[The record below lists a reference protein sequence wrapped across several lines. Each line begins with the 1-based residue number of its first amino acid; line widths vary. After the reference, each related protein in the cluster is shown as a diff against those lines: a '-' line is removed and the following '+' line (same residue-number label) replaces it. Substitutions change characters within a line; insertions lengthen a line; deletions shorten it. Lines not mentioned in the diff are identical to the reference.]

1 MLDMNSNKPI
11 IYCGKG
17 ALECIKE
24 EDSFKNTIK
33 PYTKEDL
40 ANHFKEIFNAIPEPK
55 KEIIVI
61 GNGLT
66 DEQINEIINF
76 KTN

>member
-1 MLDMNSNKPI
+1 MGSDKEYV
-11 IYCGKG
+11 YCGKG
-17 ALECIKE
+17 ALERIEE

-40 ANHFKEIFNAIPEPK
+40 INHFKEIFNAIPEQK

-66 DEQINEIINF
+66 DEQINQLITNF

>member
-1 MLDMNSNKPI
+1 MASDKEP

-17 ALECIKE
+17 ILERIKE
-24 EDSFKNTIK
+24 EDSFKIVNK

-40 ANHFKEIFNAIPEPK
+40 INHFKELRDSIPEPP

-61 GNGLT
+61 SNGLT
-66 DEQINEIINF
+66 DEQINQLIANF